1 MSDKPSGNALVI
13 ADYVRERMAAL
24 GITQEDIRAILA
36 ANTTHD
42 SKGYVQGRVSGK
54 YSWSITEL
62 ELIAGKLKCVDAFD
76 LVAKAKRWRAKSDID

>member
-1 MSDKPSGNALVI
+1 MSDTPSGNALII
-13 ADYVRERMAAL
+13 ADYVRTRMKEL
-24 GITQEDIRAILA
+24 SVTQEDVRAILA

-62 ELIAGKLKCVDAFD
+62 ELIAPLIKCEDAFD
-76 LVAKAKRWRAKSDID
+76 VAYKAKKWKMS